1 MREALRETFCRELS
15 YLDGRLDLL
24 KVLTV
29 AVRLPNG
36 AIEVITNTSEIPSKI
51 NYYLNAYDEDFK
63 LKSNPEVQIVGYM
76 LV

>member
-1 MREALRETFCRELS
+1 MRETLRESFCRELD

-29 AVRLPNG
+29 AVRLPTG

-51 NYYLNAYDEDFK
+51 DYYLNAYDSDFK
-63 LKSNPEVQIVGYM
+63 LKANPQVQIVGYM

>member
-1 MREALRETFCRELS
+1 MRETLRESFCRELD

-51 NYYLNAYDEDFK
+51 GYYLNAYDKDFK
-63 LKSNPEVQIVGYM
+63 LKANPQIQIVGYM